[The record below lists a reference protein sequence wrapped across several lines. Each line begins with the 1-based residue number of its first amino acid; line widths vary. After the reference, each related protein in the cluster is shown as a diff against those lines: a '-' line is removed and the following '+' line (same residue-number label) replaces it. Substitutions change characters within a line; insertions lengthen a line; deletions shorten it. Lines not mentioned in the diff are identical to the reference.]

1 MKLPFLQQ
9 ANRNRNENFFI
20 QYSDGMVF
28 RHRPTKEMK
37 KEVVSVEG
45 KAVKFGGTSL
55 CDATQMKKAAE
66 IVRADK
72 DRRVIVVSAPGKR
85 TPKDDKITDLL
96 IHADNTKS
104 EKEREAIFSV
114 IQTRFDEMIQSLHIP
129 LDFGMEYKIMRNLHG
144 DALISRGEYFSA
156 RIFSVLLGITFLDA
170 AGCIFFRADGTLDES
185 KTRMVLS
192 EKLARTERAVLP
204 GFYGSM
210 PNGDIRLFSRGGSDI
225 TGAIAADAM
234 DAEIYEN
241 FTDVPGFLLT
251 DPKMV
256 ENAETVP
263 IVSYREL
270 RYLSAM
276 GAQVLHA
283 DAILPLRK
291 KQIPVVIRN
300 TNDPHGKHTFVVA
313 RKDKG
318 IGGIVGAVGYTMMI
332 IERSHIGD
340 DSSSVAEV
348 LETLSS
354 NGFTPTLLSW
364 EPDTLNVI
372 IRYCDYA
379 KADKIALVL
388 QQKVDAEI
396 VTVRGSL
403 AEIAIAGEGF
413 TAELRAK
420 VWEAL
425 ERANIRPCFAASV
438 TESFSLVIGVSEA
451 ELSKAVR
458 HIYHALIPFLPS

>member
-1 MKLPFLQQ
+1 
-9 ANRNRNENFFI
+9 
-20 QYSDGMVF
+20 
-28 RHRPTKEMK
+28 
-37 KEVVSVEG
+37 
-45 KAVKFGGTSL
+45 
-55 CDATQMKKAAE
+55 
-66 IVRADK
+66 
-72 DRRVIVVSAPGKR
+72 
-85 TPKDDKITDLL
+85 
-96 IHADNTKS
+96 
-104 EKEREAIFSV
+104 
-114 IQTRFDEMIQSLHIP
+114 
-129 LDFGMEYKIMRNLHG
+129 
-144 DALISRGEYFSA
+144 
-156 RIFSVLLGITFLDA
+156 
-170 AGCIFFRADGTLDES
+170 
-185 KTRMVLS
+185 MVLS
-192 EKLARTERAVLP
+192 EKLSRTERAVIP
-204 GFYGSM
+204 GFYGSL
-210 PNGDIRLFSRGGSDI
+210 PNGEIRLFSRGGSDI

-256 ENAETVP
+256 ANAETVP

-291 KQIPVVIRN
+291 KQIPIIIRN
-300 TNDPHGKHTFVVA
+300 TNDPHGKHTQIVA

-340 DSSSVAEV
+340 DPTAVADV
-348 LETLSS
+348 LTTLSA

-364 EPDTLNVI
+364 EPDTLNII
-372 IRYCDYA
+372 IRYCDYT

-388 QQKVDAEI
+388 QQKVEAEI
-396 VTVRGSL
+396 ITVRGSL

-425 ERANIRPCFAASV
+425 EHAKIRPCFAASV

-451 ELSKAVR
+451 ELSQAIR
-458 HIYHALIPFLPS
+458 HIYNALIPFLPS

>member
-1 MKLPFLQQ
+1 MNTCVLQQ
-9 ANRNRNENFFI
+9 ANENRNENFFI
-20 QYSDGMVF
+20 QYSDGMLF
-28 RHRPTKEMK
+28 RHRSTKEMK
-37 KEVVSVEG
+37 KEVISVEG

-55 CDATQMKKAAE
+55 CDANQIQKAAD
-66 IVRADK
+66 IVRADPK
-72 DRRVIVVSAPGKR
+72 RRVIVVSAPGKR
-85 TPKDDKITDLL
+85 TPADEKITDLL
-96 IHADNTKS
+96 IHADHTKS
-104 EKEREAIFSV
+104 ETEREAVFSV
-114 IQTRFDEMIQSLHIP
+114 IQNRFDEMINALHLP
-129 LDFGMEYKIMRNLHG
+129 LDFGMEYKIMRSLHG
-144 DALISRGEYFSA
+144 DALFSRGEYFSA

-170 AGCIFFRADGTLDES
+170 AGCIFFRADGSLDEA

-192 EKLARTERAVLP
+192 EKLSRAGRAVIP

-210 PNGDIRLFSRGGSDI
+210 PSGEIRLFSRGGSDI

-234 DAEIYEN
+234 DADIYEN
-241 FTDVPGFLLT
+241 FTDVSGFLLT

-256 ENAETVP
+256 ADAKTVP

-283 DAILPLRK
+283 DSILPLRK

-300 TNDPHGKHTFVVA
+300 TNDPHGAHTWVVA
-313 RKDKG
+313 RKEKG
-318 IGGIVGAVGYTMMI
+318 IGGIVGAVGYTMVAL
-332 IERSHIGD
+332 ERSHIGD
-340 DSSSVAEV
+340 DPTAVADV
-348 LETLSS
+348 LSILSAH
-354 NGFTPTLLSW
+354 GFTPALLSW
-364 EPDTLNVI
+364 EPDALNVL

-379 KADKIALVL
+379 KADKIAIAI
-388 QQKVDAEI
+388 QQKMDAEI

-403 AEIAIAGEGF
+403 AEVAIAGEGF

-425 ERANIRPCFAASV
+425 EKASIRPCFAASV

-451 ELSKAVR
+451 ELSSAIR
-458 HIYHALIPFLPS
+458 HIYDALVPFLQ